1 MESLRRQSYSR
12 KEKSL
17 GVLVSNFLN
26 LYNRSDVDLIGLDDA
41 AGKLG
46 VERRRI
52 YDVVNI
58 LESIGLVARRGKNQY
73 SWRGFGEVP
82 LALCELKEEGMK
94 EKFGIIPCVTN
105 SEMVLYEEEREK
117 LTPDDQENSPSPKL
131 DNKKEKS
138 LWLLSQN
145 FVKLFL
151 CSDDDL
157 ITLDGATKALLNES
171 QDPINMRTKVRR
183 LYDIANVFSS
193 MNLIEKTH
201 IPETRK
207 PAYRWLG
214 PKAISETKVL
224 TAPASSCDRIEPKK
238 RAFGTELTNFNAK
251 RNKTECS
258 KYVKLKPHGNENA
271 GEAVK
276 EKKQCDTKPAAKSF
290 VFGPSNTSACSSKKN
305 NVGNNNNQ
313 RLEDLETL
321 SSTTQKPQYC
331 NHELIG
337 LLGHYTETWRTWHE
351 EFGRK

>member
-1 MESLRRQSYSR
+1 MESLGRQSYSR

-17 GVLVSNFLN
+17 GVLVSNFLR
-26 LYNRSDVDLIGLDDA
+26 LYNRDDVDLIGLDDA

-73 SWRGFGEVP
+73 SWKGFGQVP
-82 LALCELKEEGMK
+82 LVLSLLKEEGMR

-105 SEMVLYEEEREK
+105 SEMVLYDQVREEPLK
-117 LTPDDQENSPSPKL
+117 LSPDDQENSPSPKL
-131 DNKKEKS
+131 DSKKEKS
-138 LWLLSQN
+138 LWVLAQN

-157 ITLDGATKALLNES
+157 ITLDGATKALLNVS
-171 QDPINMRTKVRR
+171 QDPMNMRTKVRR

-201 IPETRK
+201 IPETKK

-214 PKAISETKVL
+214 AKAISEGRFL
-224 TAPASSCDRIEPKK
+224 AAPASLCDRNEPKK
-238 RAFGTELTNFNAK
+238 RVFGTEITNFNTK
-251 RNKTECS
+251 RSKTDCS
-258 KYVKLKPHGNENA
+258 IDHKHYESQNTCSVIKQEQCDSKSATKSLLGPLSTADTSKNTNA
-271 GEAVK
+271 G
-276 EKKQCDTKPAAKSF
+276 KS
-290 VFGPSNTSACSSKKN
+290 
-305 NVGNNNNQ
+305 NNQ
-313 RLEDLETL
+313 SIDVLETL
-321 SSTTQKPQYC
+321 SSTHKLQYC

-337 LLGHYTETWRTWHE
+337 LLGHYTETWRSWHA